1 VSTPSA
7 LTTAVPEWIEVH
19 RGRAPLLLFA
29 PHGGRRTLARV
40 PGRDKVNDLHTAEL
54 TRELGRA
61 CDASWIVNA
70 TCDRNELDLNRTPQ
84 IRARAPWLL
93 ALLATTL
100 EEMVAAYGRAV
111 LLAVHGW
118 NVVQAV
124 CDVGV
129 GLVEEHGTCRPAA
142 RGEATASPAFLDG
155 RVRPLQQRALACD
168 VRVTIGARYPAAHP
182 SNLMQLFTQ
191 GRAADLD
198 PALRRLGALAA
209 VVDAAQLEL
218 GIPLRW
224 PGPRRAAFVRTLTEV
239 FATAS
244 QGVAAGARGAD
255 ASRPTTAPS
264 TAEETRG
271 PTSTL
276 ACGGRPM
283 SRVGLQLASGPLTLL
298 ASVDVA
304 PSGAVAGRLL
314 VSDAADRLALF
325 TGELAERGTRALC
338 VPALRIEVRAHHAFD
353 VRFTGPLLAFP
364 MLTPFADLEHG
375 LAAGELREARIELR
389 FTPANPVAEVP
400 EGGARFGVVTGVVRI
415 GRARH
420 RIRAPAHASEGL
432 GSPQRHPS
440 ARLVLPGTALGDL
453 DLRSTHVRVVAS
465 DGPAPHTRA
474 EAFHIESTGLAWRDG
489 GTAPVSA
496 VAELRLGARAAAHIR
511 VESGGGHIHVLEGT
525 LERLIPVRRP
535 GAPGTVV
542 ETLFALYR
550 TSAAAAGW
558 LELTVE
564 HAAAHDTD

>member
-1 VSTPSA
+1 MSTPSA

-29 PHGGRRTLARV
+29 PHGARRTLARV

-93 ALLATTL
+93 ELLATTL

-129 GLVEEHGTCRPAA
+129 GLVEERGTCRPAA
-142 RGEATASPAFLDG
+142 RGEATMSPAFLDG
-155 RVRPLQQRALACD
+155 RVRPLQRRALACD

-182 SNLMQLFTQ
+182 SNLMQLFTP

-198 PALRRLGALAA
+198 PALRRLGALAG

-224 PGPRRAAFVRTLTEV
+224 PGPRRSAFVGTLAEV

-244 QGVAAGARGAD
+244 PGVAAGARGAD
-255 ASRPTTAPS
+255 ASTPTT
-264 TAEETRG
+264 
-271 PTSTL
+271 

-353 VRFTGPLLAFP
+353 VRFAGPLLAFP

-375 LAAGELREARIELR
+375 LAAGELREARIGLR
-389 FTPANPVAEVP
+389 FTPANPVAEVA
-400 EGGARFGVVTGVVRI
+400 EGGARFGAVTGVVRI

-453 DLRSTHVRVVAS
+453 ELRSTHVRVVAS

-489 GTAPVSA
+489 GTAPISA

-511 VESGGGHIHVLEGT
+511 VESGGGHIHVLEGP

-564 HAAAHDTD
+564 RAAEHDAD